1 MKKTITVGTI
11 VVLAIAGAA
20 AWLWHHESSPRS
32 AVAEYASLNLPAGM
46 SPYSNPQYHFSL
58 LYPSFL
64 QMSQFQSG
72 DAYTVAFQD
81 PQTKRGFQVYVVP
94 YSGDQITKDEFQ
106 KDIPSGV
113 MINPTNIVVAGA
125 PAIMFLSTDATMG
138 DTREVWFIKGGYLY
152 EVTTYKQLDAWLSSI
167 MQSWQ
172 FI

>member
-1 MKKTITVGTI
+1 M
-11 VVLAIAGAA
+11 LAIAAGAA
-20 AWLWHHESSPRS
+20 ALLWHRE
-32 AVAEYASLNLPAGM
+32 VAQPATPSLYASLNLPAGM

-81 PQTKRGFQVYVVP
+81 PQSRGGFQVYIVP
-94 YSGDQITKDEFQ
+94 YAGAQITKDEFQ

-113 MINPTNIVVAGA
+113 MINPTNIVVADV
-125 PAIMFLSTDATMG
+125 PAIMFYSTDATMG
-138 DTREVWFIKGGYLY
+138 NTREVWFIKDGYLY
-152 EVTTYKQLDAWLSSI
+152 EVTTYKQLDDWLSRI
-167 MQSWQ
+167 MQTWQ